1 MLNHPTYQQL
11 NQLRL
16 FGMAQALNE
25 QQRLPELDRMS
36 FEERLG
42 LLVERE
48 ASERASMQTTAR
60 LRRAKLK
67 HAAAPEDVD
76 YRVARGLDRTLFNRL
91 LTGSWIKEHQ
101 NVLITGLTGLGKT
114 WLACAL
120 ANQACR
126 MGYSSLYVRVPR
138 LFEELAIAHGDG
150 RYVKFITQLAK
161 VDVLLLDDWGVAML
175 TDSARRDLL
184 EILDDR
190 YNQHSTII
198 TSQLKV
204 DDWHES
210 ISDPILADAILDRL
224 VHNAHKLD
232 LSGESI
238 RKSKRGLTKPTNQ
251 E

>member
-16 FGMAQALNE
+16 FGMAKALDE

-48 ASERASMQTTAR
+48 ASERASMQTAAR

-91 LTGSWIKEHQ
+91 LTGAWIKERQ

-120 ANQACR
+120 TNQACR
-126 MGYSSLYVRVPR
+126 LGYSSLYMRVPR

-150 RYVKFITQLAK
+150 RYVKLITQLAK

-190 YNQHSTII
+190 YNQRSTII
-198 TSQLKV
+198 TSQMKV

-210 ISDPILADAILDRL
+210 IGDPILADAILDRL

-238 RKSKRGLTKPTNQ
+238 RKSKRGLTKPVNQ